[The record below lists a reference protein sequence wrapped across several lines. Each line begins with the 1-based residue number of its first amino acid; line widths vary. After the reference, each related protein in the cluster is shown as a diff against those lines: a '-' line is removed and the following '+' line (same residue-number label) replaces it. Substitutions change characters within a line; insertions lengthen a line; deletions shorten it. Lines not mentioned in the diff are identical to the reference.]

1 MIAGPPGRAVKGRA
15 LLDLGFLESDLE
27 RDQHATAES
36 EDAMGAMDAPERLG
50 NAGLGLWQAVL
61 TECELTPGEMALLV
75 QACRTVDELET
86 ISRALAEGPAV
97 VKGSTGQP
105 KASTLFA
112 EARAHRLVLG
122 KLLEQMALPDLGEEE
137 GMTPNQQRA
146 QKAAQTRWALERAKN
161 GAA

>member
-1 MIAGPPGRAVKGRA
+1 
-15 LLDLGFLESDLE
+15 
-27 RDQHATAES
+27 
-36 EDAMGAMDAPERLG
+36 MGALDAPEGLG
-50 NAGLGLWQAVL
+50 KAGLSLGQAVL
-61 TECELTPGEMALLV
+61 TECELTPGETALLV
-75 QACRTVDELET
+75 EACRTVDELEA
-86 ISRALAEGPAV
+86 ISQALASGPAV

-105 KASTLFA
+105 KASALFA

-122 KLLEQMALPDLGEEE
+122 KLLEQMALPELGEEE